1 MNDVKDTSSK
11 AAAEDKNTERRIV
24 ALRLTEDDAALLRE
38 ALPLINSN
46 LDGIVEA
53 FCRHLL
59 DYADTKGTLR
69 STSSV
74 KKLEDTLR
82 NYLKATFN
90 CKLDRGYFGVRVNIA
105 EQFDATEFRPKSYL
119 ATYDLLKTLIRPI
132 ITRKYKDN
140 PEKAQRTLDALDKVF
155 FLDSSRAIS
164 SYINKRMAAMENAHR
179 ELLLAD
185 KDWEDTFN
193 SITDMV
199 SIHDKDFNIVK
210 ANRAVCEK
218 LGLANDDVI
227 GKKCYEIF
235 HGTDEPWDN
244 CPLTKVKESLK
255 PAVSEIE
262 DPHMGGMFLVSAFPR
277 FNDANELTGVIQIA
291 RDISKKKERELELE
305 RLAVVDELTGL
316 YNRRR
321 FNELLTYAMASSK
334 RYGRP
339 LSLLFFDLDDF
350 KDYNDAYGHLEG
362 DIVLKKVAHC
372 ARKILRQDID
382 FCCRYGGEE
391 FTVILPETAK
401 AGARNVAERLRKE
414 AEALEFHPKTVKG
427 TSGPPRMTISVGVA
441 EFNND
446 DAYMFV
452 DRADRAMYK
461 AKKQGKNKVVV
472 SG

>member
-1 MNDVKDTSSK
+1 MNDVKDTYSK
-11 AAAEDKNTERRIV
+11 AAAEGKNTERRLV
-24 ALRLTEDDAALLRE
+24 TLRLTEQDAELLQE
-38 ALPLINSN
+38 MLPVINSHI
-46 LDGIVEA
+46 DGIVEA
-53 FCRHLL
+53 FYRHLL
-59 DYADTKGTLR
+59 DYADTKGALR

-90 CKLDRGYFGVRVNIA
+90 CKLDRDYFGVRVNIA
-105 EQFDATEFRPKSYL
+105 EQFDATELRPKSYL
-119 ATYDLLKTLIRPI
+119 ATYGLLKTLIRPI
-132 ITRKYKDN
+132 ITERYKDD
-140 PEKAQRTLDALDKVF
+140 PEKAQRTLDAVDKVF

-164 SYINKRMAAMENAHR
+164 SYINNRMTALENAHS

-199 SIHDKDFNIVK
+199 SIHDKDFNIIK

-218 LGLANDDVI
+218 LGLANDDVA

-305 RLAVVDELTGL
+305 RLAVIDELTGL

-372 ARKILRQDID
+372 ARKVLRQDID
-382 FCCRYGGEE
+382 FCCRYDGEE
-391 FTVILPETAK
+391 FTVILQETPK
-401 AGARNVAERLRKE
+401 EGAIRVAERLRKE
-414 AEALEFHPKTVKG
+414 AEALEFHPKTTEG
-427 TSGPPRMTISVGVA
+427 TSGPSKMTISVGVA

-446 DAYMFV
+446 DAYTLV
-452 DRADRAMYK
+452 DRADQAMYE
-461 AKKQGKNKVVV
+461 AKRQGKNKVVI

>member
-24 ALRLTEDDAALLRE
+24 ALRLTEDDAALLRG
-38 ALPLINSN
+38 ALPLINGN
-46 LDGIVEA
+46 LDGIVDA
-53 FCRHLL
+53 FCGYLL
-59 DYADTKGTLR
+59 NYPDTRNTLR
-69 STSSV
+69 SRSRLE
-74 KKLEDTLR
+74 KLREGLK
-82 NYLKATFN
+82 NYLEETFD

-105 EQFDATEFRPKSYL
+105 EQFDATELRPKSYL
-119 ATYDLLKTLIRPI
+119 ATYGLLKTLIRPI
-132 ITRKYKDN
+132 ITEKYKDN
-140 PEKAQRTLDALDKVF
+140 PKKAQRTLDAIDKVF

-164 SYINKRMAAMENAHR
+164 SYINNRMAALENAHS
-179 ELLLAD
+179 ELRLAD

-193 SITDMV
+193 SITDMI
-199 SIHDKDFNIVK
+199 SIHDKDYNIVK
-210 ANRAVCEK
+210 ANRAVCER
-218 LGLANDDVI
+218 LGLADDDVT

-262 DPHMGGMFLVSAFPR
+262 DPHMGGVFLISAFPR
-277 FNDANELTGVIQIA
+277 FNDADELTGVIQIA

-372 ARKILRQDID
+372 ARKVLRQDID

-391 FTVILPETAK
+391 FTVILQETPK
-401 AGARNVAERLRKE
+401 EGAIRVAERLRKE
-414 AEALEFHPKTVKG
+414 AEALEFHPKTTEG
-427 TSGPPRMTISVGVA
+427 TSGSSKMTISVGVT

-446 DAYMFV
+446 DAYTLV

-461 AKKQGKNKVVV
+461 AKKQGKNKVVI

>member
-11 AAAEDKNTERRIV
+11 AAAEDKNTEHRIV
-24 ALRLTEDDAALLRE
+24 ALRLSEDDAALLRG
-38 ALPLINSN
+38 ALPLINDN
-46 LDGIVEA
+46 LDGIVDA
-53 FCRHLL
+53 FCGHLL
-59 DYADTKGTLR
+59 NYPDTRNTLR
-69 STSSV
+69 SRSRLEQLREGL
-74 KKLEDTLR
+74 KKYLEE
-82 NYLKATFN
+82 TFD
-90 CKLDRGYFGVRVNIA
+90 CKLDKGYFGVRVNIA
-105 EQFDATEFRPKSYL
+105 EQFDATELRPKSYL
-119 ATYDLLKTLIRPI
+119 ATYGLLKTLIRPI
-132 ITRKYKDN
+132 ITEKYKDD
-140 PEKAQRTLDALDKVF
+140 PEKGQRTLDAIDKVF

-164 SYINKRMAAMENAHR
+164 SYISKRMAALENAHSK
-179 ELLLAD
+179 LQLAD

-193 SITDMV
+193 SITDLI
-199 SIHDKDFNIVK
+199 SIHDKDYNIVK
-210 ANRAVCEK
+210 ANRAVCERFR
-218 LGLANDDVI
+218 LANNELT

-262 DPHMGGMFLVSAFPR
+262 DPQMGGVFLVSAFPR

-291 RDISKKKERELELE
+291 RDISKKKEWELELE

-372 ARKILRQDID
+372 ARNIIRQDID

-391 FTVILPETAK
+391 FTVILQETPK
-401 AGARNVAERLRKE
+401 EGAIRVAERLRKE
-414 AEALEFHPKTVKG
+414 AEALEFHPKTAKG
-427 TSGPPRMTISVGVA
+427 ASGPLRMTISIGVA

-446 DAYMFV
+446 DAYTLV
-452 DRADRAMYK
+452 DRADQAMYK
-461 AKKQGKNKVVV
+461 AKKQGKNKVVI